1 MKLKALLEK
10 RGALVRELE
19 LFAREEAPTEEAIAK
34 SKDLVAQLE
43 AIKTQIA
50 EAQAVAQAIADGSKQ
65 VDMPAPEVKPDEEA
79 ARALAAAKK
88 RDEGKIE
95 VRSHLTS
102 PRAFTARRFGTSVKA
117 EEKAVRCGMGL
128 AATLFRS
135 ERALQFCREN
145 GINVRTTSINES
157 LNGDGGYLVDVETDA
172 EIIRL
177 VEEYGVA
184 RRFCRI
190 QPMGSN
196 AYDKKKLKT
205 GATAAFI
212 NEGSSMTAAKLAFQN
227 VKLVAKK
234 AYTLIPF
241 SAEITEDSA
250 ANLADEIVMDSALA
264 FATLEDNCV
273 FNGDGGSAY
282 GGIKGIL
289 NAVAAGAI
297 KAQTSLTTF
306 ATCTDAFLM
315 AALAALP
322 GRARNKA
329 WFAPPEVSELV
340 FNRLSRTAG
349 GITRAEMLNGGA
361 VTYYAGYP
369 VIPTEVMPH
378 AGTTA
383 TAYAV
388 VGDLSQAVL
397 FGDRRGVTMQRLVER
412 YADEDLE
419 AIKCTERFDAVV
431 HDVGTSTVA
440 GAVVRCNLG

>member
-19 LFAREEAPTEEAIAK
+19 AFANLDSPDEAQVTRSKAAIAELDGVK
-34 SKDLVAQLE
+34 AQIE
-43 AIKTQIA
+43 DA
-50 EAQAVAQAIADGSKQ
+50 EKLARAIADGQ
-65 VDMPAPEVKPDEEA
+65 APVNMPPAPGQT
-79 ARALAAAKK
+79 K
-88 RDEGKIE
+88 RDSGDNGRVEI
-95 VRSHLTS
+95 VSRLIS
-102 PRAFTARRFGTSVKA
+102 PRAFTPSRFGSKQAA
-117 EEKAVRCGMGL
+117 EKQAVRCGMAL
-128 AATLFRS
+128 AAGLFKS
-135 ERALQFCREN
+135 ERALRFCREQ
-145 GINVRTTSINES
+145 GIQVRTTANVEN
-157 LNGDGGYLVDVETDA
+157 LNGDGGYLVDTETDA

-190 QPMGSN
+190 QPMNSN
-196 AYDKKKLKT
+196 AFDKKKLKT
-205 GATAAFI
+205 GATAAFV
-212 NEGSSMTAAKLAFQN
+212 NEAGTLTASKLAFQN

-241 SAEITEDSA
+241 SAELSEDSA

-264 FATLEDNCV
+264 FASLEDNAL
-273 FNGDGGSAY
+273 FNGNADAAY

-289 NAVAAGAI
+289 NAVGAGAT
-297 KAQTSLTTF
+297 KAQTSITTF

-322 GRARNKA
+322 GRARNRV
-329 WFAPPEVSELV
+329 WFAHPEVCEAV

-349 GITRAEMLNGGA
+349 GITRAEMLGGGP

-369 VIPTEVMPH
+369 VIPTEAMPH
-378 AGTTA
+378 AGTSG

-397 FGDRRGVTMQRLVER
+397 FGDRRGITMQRLVER

-419 AIKCTERFDAVV
+419 AIKCTERFDINV